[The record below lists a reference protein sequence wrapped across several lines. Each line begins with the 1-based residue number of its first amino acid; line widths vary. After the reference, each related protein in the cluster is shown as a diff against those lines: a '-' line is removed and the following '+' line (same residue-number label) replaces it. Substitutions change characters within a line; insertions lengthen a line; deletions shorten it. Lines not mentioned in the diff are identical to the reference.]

1 VTAPRDVAI
10 NALFFEPDRSAGM
23 ETYLR
28 GLVPALAAARP
39 QTRLHVVT
47 TRKGARA
54 LRAVGWTDFCTL
66 VQLPSDEGQRLRRLY
81 SEQVRLPA
89 LARRR
94 GWDVVHS
101 LGSVAPAVP
110 GARSVVTLHDVN
122 FFHWR
127 TFPLATTVAMRL
139 LVARAARRADALLS
153 GSEAAR
159 DDIAR
164 TLGVPPER
172 IAVVPHGAGR
182 PPDVEPLPEQ
192 EVRARHRLPD
202 GARVVLCVAALRPHK
217 NQELLVRALEHLP
230 EDVVV
235 VLAGHVEPYAETLGS
250 HERLRIVGY
259 VEDAELE
266 GLWRLAACAAFPTR
280 GEGFGLPVVEA
291 LGRGVPVACS
301 DIAVLREVGD
311 DLPHYFD
318 PDDPAGAARAIVA
331 AIEGPFDAAAARAR
345 AARFS
350 WEAAAEGTHAAY
362 ERAMAMSHGARRRSH
377 APRPTI
383 GGW

>member
-10 NALFFEPDRSAGM
+10 NALYFEPDRSAGT

-39 QTRLHVVT
+39 GTRLHVVT
-47 TRKGARA
+47 TRKGAAA
-54 LRAVGWTDFCTL
+54 LRADGWTDFCTL

-94 GWDVVHS
+94 GWDVLHS
-101 LGSVAPAVP
+101 LASVAPAVP
-110 GARSVVTLHDVN
+110 GTRSVVTLHDVN

-127 TFPLATTVAMRL
+127 TFPLATTVAMRV
-139 LVARAARRADALLS
+139 LVARAAQRADALLTV
-153 GSEAAR
+153 SEAAR

-164 TLGVPPER
+164 TLGIRAER
-172 IAVVPHGAGR
+172 IAVVPNGAGR
-182 PPDVEPLPEQ
+182 PPGIEAMAAE
-192 EVRARHRLPD
+192 EVRARHRLTD
-202 GARVVLCVAALRPHK
+202 ADRVVLCVAAVRPHK

-230 EDVVV
+230 DDVVV
-235 VLAGHVEPYAETLGS
+235 VLAGHVEPYAEALGPDD
-250 HERLRIVGY
+250 RLRIAGY

-291 LGRGVPVACS
+291 LRRGVPVACS
-301 DIAVLREVGD
+301 DIPVLREVGGG
-311 DLPHYFD
+311 LPRYFD
-318 PDDPAGAARAIVA
+318 PDDPEGAARAIVTA
-331 AIEGPFDAAAARAR
+331 MEGPFDAAAARAR
-345 AARFS
+345 SARFS

-362 ERAMAMSHGARRRSH
+362 ERAMAGHEVVPVR
-377 APRPTI
+377 
-383 GGW
+383 